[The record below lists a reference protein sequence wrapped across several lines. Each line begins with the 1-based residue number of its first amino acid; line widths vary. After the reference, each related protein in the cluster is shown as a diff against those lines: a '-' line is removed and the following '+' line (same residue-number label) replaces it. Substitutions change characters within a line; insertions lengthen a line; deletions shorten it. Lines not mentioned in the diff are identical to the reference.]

1 VDLALPHLAQALD
14 VVAMGEVFGDAVRM
28 HGAHV
33 ESCRAEHIKYRP
45 SRNCSLAYRLQ
56 LRDTATNRVF
66 EQRVV
71 ARLCSSDDAVRRAA
85 RASAVVLAASPAGPA
100 LRLFPA
106 LDMLTWWWPN
116 DPKLAAPR
124 VLADARALRE
134 LVLPEVVAALSAGRG
149 TLADYH
155 VEIAQYVPE
164 HRLCARVDL
173 YWHDHGEQVTQTV
186 YAKASREPDGAAA
199 HAILRD
205 LQASEAWR
213 GGRLRTPR
221 AVLWQPRF
229 DLQWQQA
236 VPGHA
241 LQDLSLAEAE
251 RLAVPLGTQLAALHG
266 TAVQISRTLT
276 PQSARTRLVEACE
289 ILACVLPGSRGTLQ
303 RTVAILSTW
312 LDGLA
317 GAPAVTLHGDLH
329 PRNILVDGG
338 QLAFIDLDG
347 LQRGP
352 AVLELGGWIAGSMY
366 RALLDDAAPTRESAA
381 WQALLDAYAGAGG
394 AMPGP
399 HDLALTTAWNL
410 LCERAWRCVVN
421 LKPGRFAIA
430 PRLIELASEV
440 ASKHSL
446 ETA

>member
-1 VDLALPHLAQALD
+1 VDQALPHLAQALD
-14 VVAMGEVFGDAVRM
+14 EAAMGEMFGDAVRL
-28 HGAHV
+28 HGAHL
-33 ESCRAEHIKYRP
+33 ESCCAERIKYRP
-45 SRNCSLAYRLQ
+45 RRNCSLVYRLQ
-56 LRDTATNRVF
+56 LRDTATNQVF

-85 RASAVVLAASPAGPA
+85 RASEAVLAASPAGPA
-100 LRLFPA
+100 FRLFPA

-124 VLADARALRE
+124 VLADARSLCE
-134 LVLPEVVAALSAGRG
+134 QVLPEVVEALSAGRG

-173 YWHDHGEQVTQTV
+173 LWHDHGERVGQTV
-186 YAKASREPDGAAA
+186 YGKASREPGGATA

-221 AVLWQPRF
+221 ALLWQPRF
-229 DLQWQQA
+229 DLHWQQA
-236 VPGHA
+236 LPGHA

-251 RLAVPLGTQLAALHG
+251 CLAVPLGTQLAALHG
-266 TAVQISRTLT
+266 TAVETSRALT
-276 PQSARTRLVEACE
+276 PQSARVRLIEVCE
-289 ILACVLPGSRGTLQ
+289 ILGCVLPGSRRTLQ
-303 RTVAILSTW
+303 RTAATLGEW
-312 LDGLA
+312 LDRLA

-329 PRNILVDGG
+329 ARNILVDGG

-352 AVLELGGWIAGSMY
+352 AALELGGWIAGSMY
-366 RALLDDAAPTRESAA
+366 RALLDDAAPARESAA

-394 AMPGP
+394 TAPGS
-399 HDLALTTAWNL
+399 HELALATAWNL
-410 LCERAWRCVVN
+410 LCQRAWRCVVN
-421 LKPGRFAIA
+421 LKLGRYAIA
-430 PRLIELASEV
+430 PRLIELAHDIAHER
-440 ASKHSL
+440 HL
-446 ETA
+446 EAA